1 MADSKSP
8 YILALDVGTSSTRAI
23 LYDATGT
30 AVPQATSQQKYDLT
44 TANQGEVSVDAD
56 KLLDFV
62 VQTINDVLKAAG
74 PLASQI
80 VAVAADTFWHSLLG
94 VDAQNRPLT
103 PVITWEDTRS
113 QQAALAL
120 RKELDEQATHDRVG
134 VRFHASFWPAKLRWL
149 SQSDPDTFAHVSQ
162 WISFGEYM
170 HRKFLGHSICSL
182 SMASATGLL
191 NTRAGVWDEQLMHVL
206 DLRSDQ
212 LPELGDIHQSI
223 QGLSSE
229 YSSLWPQLQSARWF
243 PVIGDGAAACVGS
256 GCMTDS
262 FWSLTMGT
270 SSAMR
275 VVVEPG
281 SVTPPLALWM
291 YLIDA
296 RHAILGGALS
306 EGGNLIAWLQ
316 HALQLD
322 SDFSKSES
330 AAADLPPDSHG
341 LTILPLLSGERSPGW
356 HANVRMTIAGLS
368 IRTSP
373 NDILRASEESLA
385 YQLDAVYKQICSV
398 IHKDPQQYKV
408 MASGGALFH
417 SHLLCQIISDTLG
430 VPIYPSREQE
440 ASARGV
446 ALLALNQLG
455 LLPDLAGLQPDLLTP
470 VQPDSQHHIIYQQA
484 AQRQDDLYQR
494 LLGDQ

>member
-1 MADSKSP
+1 MADSNAP
-8 YILALDVGTSSTRAI
+8 YVLALDVGTSSTRAI

-30 AVPQATSQQKYDLT
+30 PVPQATAQQKYDLT
-44 TANQGEVSVDAD
+44 TAVQGEVSVDAD
-56 KLLDFV
+56 KLLAFV

-94 VDAQNRPLT
+94 VDAQNRPVT

-149 SQSDPDTFAHVSQ
+149 SQNQPEIFARATQ
-162 WISFGEYM
+162 WISFGEYL
-170 HRKFLGHSICSL
+170 HRKFLGHSVCSL

-191 NTRAGVWDEQLMHVL
+191 NTRAGTWDEQLMHVL
-206 DLRSDQ
+206 ALRPDQ
-212 LPELGDIHQSI
+212 LPELGDINQSI

-229 YSSLWPQLQSARWF
+229 YASTWPQLQNARWF

-256 GCMTDS
+256 GCINDS

-291 YLIDA
+291 YLIDSK
-296 RHAILGGALS
+296 HAILGGALS

-322 SDFSKSES
+322 SDFSQSES
-330 AAADLPPDSHG
+330 AIATMSPDSHG
-341 LTILPLLSGERSPGW
+341 LTILPFLSGERSPGW

-368 IRTSP
+368 IRTTP
-373 NDILRASEESLA
+373 NDILRAGEESLA
-385 YQLDAVYKQICSV
+385 YQLDAVYKQIGSV
-398 IHKDPQQYKV
+398 MHKDPQQYKV

-446 ALLALNQLG
+446 ALLALSGLG
-455 LLPDLAGLQPDLLTP
+455 ILPDLSHLQPDLLP
-470 VQPDSQHHIIYQQA
+470 PIQPDPQRNAIYQQA
-484 AQRQDDLYQR
+484 ARRQDDLYQR